1 MLNLK
6 PPEGVPQGVLEL
18 ERSLLGRLAAAHRD
32 SRPGVPDL
40 QARISSYELAA
51 RMQLSA
57 TDALDLSHESEAT
70 REMYGLNDELTSSY
84 GRRCLMARRLVER
97 GVRMVQIYCE
107 SQIWDNHTD
116 LEEGLNYCCGK
127 TDKPVGALLS
137 NPAFA
142 ATLRAIAEHGPDAFY
157 TGAIAQDVVAAVT
170 HAPVSATIHM
180 SG

>member
-1 MLNLK
+1 MVFAEHAAKHATALADRDVVGECRLEGRHEVVGTAGGLIQRGKVPVDHGLRPSRPQLFQGTRLRSEGSPMLNLK

-70 REMYGLNDELTSSY
+70 REMYKVMGSL
-84 GRRCLMARRLVER
+84 A
-97 GVRMVQIYCE
+97 
-107 SQIWDNHTD
+107 
-116 LEEGLNYCCGK
+116 
-127 TDKPVGALLS
+127 
-137 NPAFA
+137 
-142 ATLRAIAEHGPDAFY
+142 
-157 TGAIAQDVVAAVT
+157 
-170 HAPVSATIHM
+170 
-180 SG
+180 